1 VLLFPNG
8 FDGPMASPSAAWLQ
22 PGGTWAYAYLGHA
35 GVYGSLA
42 ALFWVA
48 FFALDSNAEA
58 QPERPGEQGDEK
70 TTEKAKRKAKKDE

>member
-1 VLLFPNG
+1 
-8 FDGPMASPSAAWLQ
+8 MASPSAAWLQ

-58 QPERPGEQGDEK
+58 QPEAQPEGAPGGEQPGEQGDEK
-70 TTEKAKRKAKKDE
+70 NAEKAKRKAKKDD